1 MSHPI
6 FPCRPAGGS
15 RLQAWAL
22 VVLALIAAASA
33 ASAQVRTVE
42 ILSADR
48 VEVESDSLTGV
59 VRRLTG
65 NVRLR
70 QDTTTLAA
78 VSAVQYVQRGE
89 VVLTGAVRIIAGDD
103 TLTADRVTYD
113 SNTKQALA
121 DGRVRI
127 GAEGGA
133 LFAPRATYNTRDKRA
148 RFEGGGRLEQ
158 DGATLEAPSGTY
170 ETERRFAEVAGP
182 LTLRDSV
189 STLTAA
195 RGTYD
200 ARSRR
205 ADVVGSVRLLRQ
217 QDRLDA
223 DSLVYFRRTERARA
237 FGDVV
242 LDRVETDSLRRGL
255 LFGSRL
261 IYDGQDATAAM
272 TADGG
277 PALAVLLERDSTG
290 GTDTTLVR
298 AFAFAASREENAE
311 TRLDRVTASGDA
323 RLWRDGLGAVADSA
337 SFVRTAQADSLSGAA
352 PRDRLDLYGG
362 ALGLSRPT
370 VWVRGSQLV
379 GDSLRILTGALRDSV
394 VATGAAFAGQ
404 LDSTLGRVQQLAG
417 AQMLG
422 LVEDETIR
430 RLHVWPA
437 AQAIYYQATADGL
450 LDGAVRVGADSLV
463 FRFDE
468 AGELREAGV
477 FGNVEG
483 TRFGPGIVPSE
494 RLPGFSFD
502 PSRQPARPDLLAGW
516 ESEWLASHPE
526 WDRTTPSGDPP
537 PAAETVPAPVSPEGS
552 ARPEPPPA
560 GAE

>member
-1 MSHPI
+1 MSPP
-6 FPCRPAGGS
+6 FLYSRPTGGS
-15 RLQAWAL
+15 RLRAWAL
-22 VVLALIAAASA
+22 VALAAIATASA

-78 VSAVQYVQRGE
+78 ASAVQYVQRGE
-89 VVLTGAVRIIAGDD
+89 VVLTGAVRIVAGDD

-170 ETERRFAEVAGP
+170 ETERRFAEVEGP

-242 LDRVETDSLRRGL
+242 LDRVEADSLRRGL

-261 IYDGQDATAAM
+261 VYDGQDATAAM
-272 TADGG
+272 TAGGG

-290 GTDTTLVR
+290 ATDTTLVR
-298 AFAFAASREENAE
+298 AFAFAASREETAE
-311 TRLDRVTASGDA
+311 TRQDRLAASGEV
-323 RLWRDGLGAVADSA
+323 RLWRDGIGAVADSA
-337 SFVRTAQADSLSGAA
+337 SFSRTALADSLSDAP

-362 ALGLSRPT
+362 ALGLPRPT

-379 GDSLRILTGALRDSV
+379 GDSLRVLTGALRDSV
-394 VATGAAFAGQ
+394 LATGSAFAGQ

-417 AQMLG
+417 SQMLG
-422 LVEDETIR
+422 LVEGEAIR

-494 RLPGFSFD
+494 RLPGFAFD

-516 ESEWLASHPE
+516 EGGWLAAHPE
-526 WDRTTPSGDPP
+526 WDRVTPADDETPIMEAP
-537 PAAETVPAPVSPEGS
+537 PAEES
-552 ARPEPPPA
+552 ARSEPPPA

>member
-1 MSHPI
+1 MSPP
-6 FPCRPAGGS
+6 FLFSRPTGGS
-15 RLQAWAL
+15 RLRAWAL
-22 VVLALIAAASA
+22 VALAAIATASA

-78 VSAVQYVQRGE
+78 ASAVQYVQRGE
-89 VVLTGAVRIIAGDD
+89 VVLTGAVRIVAGDD

-170 ETERRFAEVAGP
+170 ETERRFAEVEGP

-237 FGDVV
+237 FGNVV
-242 LDRVETDSLRRGL
+242 LDRVEADSLRRGL

-261 IYDGQDATAAM
+261 VYDGQDATAAM
-272 TADGG
+272 TAGGG

-290 GTDTTLVR
+290 ATDTTLVR
-298 AFAFAASREENAE
+298 AFAFAASREESAE
-311 TRLDRVTASGDA
+311 TRQDRLAASGEV
-323 RLWRDGLGAVADSA
+323 RLWRDGIGAVADSA
-337 SFVRTAQADSLSGAA
+337 SFSRTALADSLSDVP

-362 ALGLSRPT
+362 ALGLPVTGISRLLLRL
-370 VWVRGSQLV
+370 VARLARLVAGSL
-379 GDSLRILTGALRDSV
+379 ILS
-394 VATGAAFAGQ
+394 
-404 LDSTLGRVQQLAG
+404 
-417 AQMLG
+417 
-422 LVEDETIR
+422 
-430 RLHVWPA
+430 P
-437 AQAIYYQATADGL
+437 
-450 LDGAVRVGADSLV
+450 
-463 FRFDE
+463 
-468 AGELREAGV
+468 
-477 FGNVEG
+477 
-483 TRFGPGIVPSE
+483 RFGSSHSS
-494 RLPGFSFD
+494 LM
-502 PSRQPARPDLLAGW
+502 QPEIMVGKLTIGLCRNPLTRG
-516 ESEWLASHPE
+516 
-526 WDRTTPSGDPP
+526 
-537 PAAETVPAPVSPEGS
+537 
-552 ARPEPPPA
+552 
-560 GAE
+560 